1 MARDP
6 GTLLATTHELGT
18 GESVRLRLTRPSDAP
33 LVRAFLDGL
42 SVETTQRRF
51 FTAGSPGATM
61 ERHFT
66 FYNPRERMVL
76 AATLPVDGYERIV
89 GLADMAVLDTG
100 LAELGVV
107 MDDARQGQGIG
118 TLLSEALAWLA
129 AQRGATHVKAQML
142 DNNVAMAR
150 VMERLGPTVRT
161 VEDGHPVLYARLD
174 ALRSRARAA

>member
-1 MARDP
+1 MVRDP
-6 GTLLATTHELGT
+6 GTLLATTHELGN

-42 SVETTQRRF
+42 TSETLHRRF
-51 FTAGSPGATM
+51 FTAAAGAAM

-66 FYNPRERMVL
+66 FFNPRERMVL
-76 AATLPVDGYERIV
+76 AATLPVEGYERIV
-89 GLADMAVLDTG
+89 GLADLALLETG

-107 MDDARQGQGIG
+107 VDDARQGQGIG
-118 TLLSEALAWLA
+118 TLLCEALAWLA
-129 AQRGATHVKAQML
+129 AQRGATHVKADML
-142 DNNVAMAR
+142 EHNVAMAR